1 MPNLTKKKTENMKA
15 SLDGRLPILRLA
27 ALTVAAIFLHGYHL
41 GVEDGEIY
49 VPAAKKS
56 LNPALYP
63 YATEFFLSH
72 GHLSLFSPLLAW
84 TARLTHLS
92 MDWAILAWFV
102 VTLFAM
108 LLACWTLAAA
118 CFKSQRA
125 RWCAVLVATTVLAM
139 PASNTGLLL
148 MDTYLTARSFST
160 PLTLFALAFLLE
172 RKYLRA
178 GIAVLLTAAIH
189 PQMVVYLLFL
199 AAMLALA
206 ERHRQI
212 RAPQPVLAAAVGFI
226 PSGFHLA
233 PATGAYRECFYA
245 RDYYFLYNWAW
256 YHWLGLLAPLAILA
270 WFWKGKLR
278 GTRPAFALLSFI
290 LLPFGLLSIA
300 VGLLFSSS
308 PQFDM
313 LARLQPMRTFHLI
326 TIVFTLL
333 LGGVIGEYA
342 AKGRAW
348 VVAALVLPLA
358 GGMFFSARQNFPH
371 STQIEVPSSTSSNPW
386 VNALLW
392 VRVHTPQNAVF
403 ALDARYLDDPETD
416 VHGFRAIAERS
427 SLADY
432 VKDGGVVSLFPNLA
446 DEWKQMST
454 ATFHLNHF
462 QAQDFRHL
470 QTQYP
475 AVTWTIVHGPAPQ
488 SLNCPYQ
495 QRGYAVCQLEKI
507 PVAAAGQPVTSQNEP
522 AQAAAFGILAWLGQ
536 NGVDKKVPCSISRS
550 V

>member
-1 MPNLTKKKTENMKA
+1 MSNSPR
-15 SLDGRLPILRLA
+15 GCWPILRLA
-27 ALTVAAIFLHGYHL
+27 ALTIAAILLHGYHL

-49 VPAAKKS
+49 VPAAKKAF
-56 LNPALYP
+56 NPALYP

-72 GHLSLFSPLLAW
+72 GHLSIFSPLLAW

-108 LLACWTLAAA
+108 LLACWTLASA
-118 CFKSQRA
+118 CFESQRA
-125 RWCAVLVATTVLAM
+125 RWCAVLVVTAVLAM

-178 GIAVLLTAAIH
+178 GIVVLLTAAIH
-189 PQMVVYLLFL
+189 PQMVVYLIFL
-199 AAMLALA
+199 TAMLALV
-206 ERHRQI
+206 ERHKQV
-212 RAPQPVLAAAVGFI
+212 RAPQPVLATAAGFI
-226 PSGFHLA
+226 PGGFHLA

-278 GTRPAFALLSFI
+278 GTRPAFAQLCFI
-290 LLPFGLLSIA
+290 MLPFGLFSIV

-308 PQFDM
+308 PEFDM
-313 LARLQPMRTFHLI
+313 LARLQPLRTFHLI
-326 TIVFTLL
+326 TIVLMLL

-342 AKGRAW
+342 AKGRKW
-348 VVAALVLPLA
+348 VVAVVVLPLA
-358 GGMFFSARQNFPH
+358 AGMFFAARQNFPH
-371 STQIEVPSSTSSNPW
+371 STQIELPSTSSSNPW

-403 ALDARYLDDPETD
+403 ALDARYLYDPDTD

-432 VKDGGVVSLFPNLA
+432 VKDGGVASLFPNLA

-454 ATFHLNHF
+454 ATYQLNHF
-462 QAQDFRHL
+462 QAQDFRNL
-470 QTQYP
+470 QTEYP
-475 AVTWTIVHGPAPQ
+475 VVTWTIVHGPAP
-488 SLNCPYQ
+488 SGLTCPYE
-495 QRGYAVCQLEKI
+495 QRGYAVCQLEETHS
-507 PVAAAGQPVTSQNEP
+507 AAAVRSTPGQIGGHPSS
-522 AQAAAFGILAWLGQ
+522 AFGNLAWLGQ
-536 NGVDKKVPCSISRS
+536 NGVKKKGLCSIFPS